1 MSFGGDL
8 TTFEIADVLEW
19 IGRRSRTGTLHLSR
33 GATRKRLVFKDGTL
47 HSSSSNDP
55 RETLGQAL
63 VRDRLITEET
73 LFRALLRQEKEGGL
87 LGTILTTDGMI
98 TKEQLM
104 AVLRGNAELQVYDV
118 FLWSDGRFEFRD
130 EEIPP
135 PSMVGLEISI
145 PLLLDE
151 GQHRLF
157 EWTRLLSRFPSSE
170 ITFKVQKEAH
180 AIEDPTERQ
189 VVGLAAAGKTLA
201 AISLEMRRS
210 AFATA
215 LMLERLCDCGAL
227 AVDQLKS
234 GILEK
239 DPVAAIENL
248 LKAADLFCREGRLD
262 AAQHSYEEVLR
273 LDGVNQRAKK
283 GLIAVSEARQNEK
296 MTSKLPLDK
305 KPVLKMSSLA
315 ITRERF
321 DSHEGF
327 VLSRVNGQWDLRS
340 ILKLCPLPENEAL
353 MIFVRLLDRG
363 VIELQ

>member
-1 MSFGGDL
+1 MSFGGHL
-8 TTFEIADVLEW
+8 STFEIADVLEW
-19 IGRRSRTGTLHLSR
+19 IGRRSRTGTLHISR
-33 GATRKRLVFKDGTL
+33 GATRKRIVFKDGTL

-73 LFRALLRQEKEGGL
+73 LFTSLLRQEKEGGL

-98 TKEQLM
+98 TKEERM
-104 AVLRGNAELQVYDV
+104 AFLRGNAELQVYDV
-118 FLWSDGRFEFRD
+118 FLWSEGRFEFRD
-130 EEIPP
+130 DELPP
-135 PSMVGLEISI
+135 SSMVGLDIAI
-145 PLLLDE
+145 PMLLDE

-180 AIEDPTERQ
+180 AIDDPTERQ

-210 AFATA
+210 SFATA

-227 AVDQLKS
+227 TVAQLKS

-248 LKAADLFCREGRLD
+248 LKAADLFYREGRFD

-283 GLIAVSEARQNEK
+283 GLIALSEARQREK
-296 MTSKLPLDK
+296 VTRKLSLDK

-315 ITRERF
+315 LTKEIF

-340 ILKLCPLPENEAL
+340 ILKLVPLPEDEAL
-353 MIFVRLLDRG
+353 MIFVRLLDRN